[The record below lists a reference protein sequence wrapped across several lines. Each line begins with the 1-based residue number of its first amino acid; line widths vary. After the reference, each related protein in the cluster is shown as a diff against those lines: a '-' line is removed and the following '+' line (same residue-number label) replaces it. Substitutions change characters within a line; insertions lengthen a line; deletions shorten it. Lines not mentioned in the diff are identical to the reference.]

1 MRSTDND
8 RVPWPERRFR
18 RIFHT
23 RPIPATRQ
31 DKGRSI
37 APRGAVGTSTQV
49 LAFCVTHF
57 PMTKKPRSK
66 ARTLKVKEKDSDGSK
81 LGHYAYQHLKQKL
94 LNGELSAGDKI
105 SEVQLAADLGMS
117 RTPVREAIRRLE
129 VEGVLE
135 PVASSGTFVKH
146 AERVTIIE
154 VYELRIA
161 IESFAVQKAARRMKP
176 AQVRQLQDYCD
187 QMLAAIR
194 DFRDSGLPYMKDEPL
209 RRYLNADIS
218 FHLLLLNAAENRHAL
233 AIYNDLNLRSAIF
246 GCRSHDRDLH
256 HVARVWCQHERV
268 ARAVRKRD
276 SQSALHSLEKHMYA
290 SMEAALE
297 AYDAHMAGRG
307 TSAME
312 QDGFTKAM
320 AGLMAGAKRPAA

>member
-1 MRSTDND
+1 MKKSLRAKPGAGKAVST
-8 RVPWPERRFR
+8 
-18 RIFHT
+18 
-23 RPIPATRQ
+23 
-31 DKGRSI
+31 G
-37 APRGAVGTSTQV
+37 
-49 LAFCVTHF
+49 
-57 PMTKKPRSK
+57 
-66 ARTLKVKEKDSDGSK
+66 KEKSK
-81 LGHYAYQHLKQKL
+81 LGDYAYRHLKQKL
-94 LNGELSAGDKI
+94 LSGELAAGGRI

-146 AERVTIIE
+146 AKRSTIIE

-176 AQVRQLQDYCD
+176 SQLKQVQDLCD

-194 DFRDSGLPYMKDEPL
+194 DFRDSGKPYMSGEPL
-209 RRYLNADIS
+209 RRYLNSDIS
-218 FHLLLLNAAENRHAL
+218 FHLLLLAAAENRHAI

-246 GCRSHDRDLH
+246 GFRSHDRDLH

-268 ARAVRKRD
+268 ARSLRKRD
-276 SQSALHSLEKHMYA
+276 AKAALQSLEKHMFA

-307 TSAME
+307 SADE
-312 QDGFTKAM
+312 DQAALTEAM
-320 AGLMAGAKRPAA
+320 AGLMSGTSRSAA

>member
-1 MRSTDND
+1 
-8 RVPWPERRFR
+8 
-18 RIFHT
+18 
-23 RPIPATRQ
+23 
-31 DKGRSI
+31 
-37 APRGAVGTSTQV
+37 
-49 LAFCVTHF
+49 
-57 PMTKKPRSK
+57 MTKKPRSK
-66 ARTLKVKEKDSDGSK
+66 ARPRKSVEKISDGSK
-81 LGHYAYQHLKQKL
+81 LGHLAYQHLKRKL
-94 LNGELSAGDKI
+94 LNGELAAGDKI

-135 PVASSGTFVKH
+135 PVASSGTFVKQ

-176 AQVRQLQDYCD
+176 AQVRQLQEYCD
-187 QMLAAIR
+187 QMLSAIR
-194 DFRDSGLPYMKDEPL
+194 EFRDSGAPCMKDEPL

-218 FHLLLLNAAENRHAL
+218 FHLLVLNAAENRHAL

-268 ARAVRKRD
+268 ARAVRQRD
-276 SQSALHSLEKHMYA
+276 PGAALHALEKHMYA
-290 SMEAALE
+290 SMEAALD
-297 AYDAHMAGRG
+297 AYDAHMAGRA
-307 TSAME
+307 TSSPE
-312 QDGFTKAM
+312 QEDFTEAM
-320 AGLMAGAKRPAA
+320 AGLMAGPGRSVV

>member
-1 MRSTDND
+1 MYLFEVKKSLSLKIRGGK
-8 RVPWPERRFR
+8 
-18 RIFHT
+18 T
-23 RPIPATRQ
+23 RKEE
-31 DKGRSI
+31 KG
-37 APRGAVGTSTQV
+37 
-49 LAFCVTHF
+49 
-57 PMTKKPRSK
+57 
-66 ARTLKVKEKDSDGSK
+66 ESK
-81 LGHYAYQHLKQKL
+81 LGHHAYQHLKKML
-94 LNGELSAGDKI
+94 LSGELAAGDKI

-146 AERVTIIE
+146 AERSTIIE

-176 AQVRQLQDYCD
+176 AQMKHGQDLCD

-194 DFRDSGLPYMKDEPL
+194 DFRDSGKPYMTGDPL

-233 AIYNDLNLRSAIF
+233 AIYNDLNLRTAIF
-246 GCRSHDRDLH
+246 GFRSHDRDLR
-256 HVARVWCQHERV
+256 HVARVWCQHARV
-268 ARAVRKRD
+268 ARALRKRD
-276 SQSALHSLEKHMYA
+276 SKSALRSLETHMFA
-290 SMEAALE
+290 SMEAALD

-307 TSAME
+307 AMDEE
-312 QDGFTKAM
+312 QADLTEAM
-320 AGLMAGAKRPAA
+320 AGLMAGANRSAT